1 VQELQV
7 LDLLATTPAGLQN
20 DQPTVKEL
28 LAAVDAKLEA
38 AKSPFAVEN
47 RAFVSDAGNQR
58 VAVARN
64 ASLMAALEA
73 IPQATPATWQP
84 WGKTI
89 VVLPKEEQVRD
100 QLSKTISVRFNG
112 VDIAQV
118 LAELSSRSGVP
129 FTFEPGA
136 LQRIPPES
144 RSVGL
149 ILDASV
155 QQALES
161 IAGFTGLAYVVNDKG
176 VYIWNPSAAGAG
188 GSGRRE
194 PVVAMLPLDNG
205 LEVLLTESQLGP
217 ELREYLK
224 HKTAKKLE
232 QVRQQMI
239 EEGFKPSTQPAT
251 QPTEAKPPQPQQ
263 QPAQDL

>member
-1 VQELQV
+1 V
-7 LDLLATTPAGLQN
+7 LDLLANTPAQLQS

-28 LAAVDAKLEA
+28 LAAIDTKLES

-47 RAFVSDAGNQR
+47 RAFLGDTANQR
-58 VAVARN
+58 VPVARN
-64 ASLMAALEA
+64 ASLMTALEA
-73 IPQATPATWQP
+73 IPLATGATWQP
-84 WGKTI
+84 WGKTL
-89 VVLPKEEQVRD
+89 VVLPKEEQLRD
-100 QLSKTISVRFNG
+100 QLSKTISVRFSG

-129 FTFEPGA
+129 FTYEPGA
-136 LQRIPPES
+136 LQRIPPDS

-176 VYIWNPSAAGAG
+176 VYIWNPSTGTG

-205 LEVLLTESQLGP
+205 VEMLLTESQLGP
-217 ELREYLK
+217 ELSQYLK
-224 HKTAKKLE
+224 AKTSKKLE
-232 QVRQQMI
+232 SVRQQMI
-239 EEGFKPSTQPAT
+239 EEGFKPTTT
-251 QPTEAKPPQPQQ
+251 QPTTQPTQPKPAPAPAAPR
-263 QPAQDL
+263 PAQDL